1 MLEVF
6 TALILLSNLL
16 LLFLLCSLFFS
27 ERAVS
32 ESDDS
37 ESVDTD
43 DKTNDHVNDSVEA
56 ESKSNERFLIKVRYH
71 GFLSICVRFFF
82 LSKTH
87 YFL

>member
-27 ERAVS
+27 QRAVS

-37 ESVDTD
+37 ESADTD
-43 DKTNDHVNDSVEA
+43 DTTHDYANESAEA
-56 ESKSNERFLIKVRYH
+56 ESKSNERFLIKVRQITLLALLIYL
-71 GFLSICVRFFF
+71 FACFFR
-82 LSKTH
+82 L
-87 YFL
+87 